1 MIDTLKIRIHLDTPL
16 EQSIYDIAES
26 SSTGRLTGF
35 YKILHAD
42 KMQIAIPVASHSAS
56 ISAQVS
62 LPALM
67 RGHNSDC
74 LSLKETFQAMDC
86 FLANIQQ
93 VLKLPDPPSIE
104 ECQVSWADYVH
115 DWIVDSPEAYLAIVE
130 RFAMARGNH
139 SLMVWKNGQDKGTT
153 VKVGSKNQMLMVYN
167 KESQV
172 NFKSKFGVVSD
183 DEIQAS
189 KGRLRAEL
197 RLRDRGWESYFGSAS
212 PTLKEL
218 QTHLRCQGRRPLS
231 QRWDRLTDGWD
242 DCPMES
248 AIIHLNQAFSA
259 RKARRVAE
267 TLSLIRTMGVQKYR
281 QSCKPDDAT
290 FSRFRADLRQAGV
303 SLADS
308 GGLPRLSIPWFDDYE
323 VPPFIS
329 TGDLLQVG
337 GQGDV

>member
-16 EQSIYDIAES
+16 EQSVYEMS
-26 SSTGRLTGF
+26 ENRSPGRLTGL
-35 YKILHAD
+35 YKILRAGD
-42 KMQIAIPVASHSAS
+42 MQIALPVASHSAS

-62 LPALM
+62 LPALVH
-67 RGHNSDC
+67 GHNSDR
-74 LSLKETFQAMDC
+74 LSLQETFQAMDC

-93 VLKLPDPPSIE
+93 VLKLPDPPSFE
-104 ECQVSWADYVH
+104 NCQVSWADYVH

-139 SLMVWKNGQDKGTT
+139 NLMVWKNGQDKGTT

-172 NFKSKFGVVSD
+172 KFKTKFGVVSD
-183 DEIQAS
+183 DEVQAS

-197 RLRDRGWESYFGSAS
+197 RLRGRGWESYFGSAS

-231 QRWDRLTDGWD
+231 QRWDRLNEGWD
-242 DCPMES
+242 NCPMES
-248 AIIHLNQAFSA
+248 AITHLNRTFNP

-281 QSCKPDDAT
+281 QICKPDDAT

-308 GGLPRLSIPWFDDYE
+308 GGLPRLSVPWFDDDAYLPTRL
-323 VPPFIS
+323 VANPAAVVRH
-329 TGDLLQVG
+329 GNV
-337 GQGDV
+337 